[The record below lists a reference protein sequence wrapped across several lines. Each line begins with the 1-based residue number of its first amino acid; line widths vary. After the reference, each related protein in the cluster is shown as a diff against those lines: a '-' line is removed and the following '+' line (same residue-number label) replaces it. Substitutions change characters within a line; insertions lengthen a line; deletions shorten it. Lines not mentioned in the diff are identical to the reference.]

1 MKEENKM
8 RKLKLTALVLML
20 VMAFSQTAVYAA
32 DSEELSE
39 LTVSQALTMAV
50 NNNDYIKSL
59 QESEVTYKN
68 DVTTGRDTMLESTTN
83 TAYVNAYKS
92 VTEAQLS
99 LSLLETDTKVQKE
112 KLEYN
117 LKSYFAQIIA
127 AENSLVLTD
136 KQLELTKRELDISA
150 LRLQL
155 GLISQ
160 STYDSAVYSYES
172 AIISRDNSAA
182 TIESYYRNLNEL
194 MGQKLDKRYSL
205 ELELEYA
212 PIGDSI
218 NLTTTIA
225 HAIENSSEI
234 KGLENKV
241 YLAQF
246 DSDTKSYQ
254 LIDNNGNFT
263 VSEYNTA
270 KEEAKN
276 AVSLASRNLE
286 NAKTNIE
293 ISIRSNY
300 DSIKTLERTYEAKVK
315 ELAQL
320 QAEMAI
326 LDTKLELGQATQ
338 LEVDTKALS
347 LEETEET
354 IRSTIYDHAVKKMV
368 LTNPNLAS
376 QVTKETA
383 S

>member
-1 MKEENKM
+1 M

>member
-50 NNNDYIKSL
+50 NNNDKIKSL

-68 DVTTGRDTMLESTTN
+68 TVTTGRDTMLESTTN

-205 ELELEYA
+205 VLELEYA
-212 PIGDSI
+212 PIGESI

-234 KGLENKV
+234 KGLENDV

-347 LEETEET
+347 VEQTEET
-354 IRSTIYDHAVKKMV
+354 IRSTIYDHAVKKMT

-376 QVTKETA
+376 Q
-383 S
+383 

>member
-1 MKEENKM
+1 M

-50 NNNDYIKSL
+50 NNNDKIKSL

-68 DVTTGRDTMLESTTN
+68 TVTTGRDTMLESTTN
-83 TAYVNAYKS
+83 TAYVSAYKS
-92 VTEAQLS
+92 VTEAQLA

-127 AENSLVLTD
+127 AENGLVLTD

-293 ISIRSNY
+293 LNIRSNY